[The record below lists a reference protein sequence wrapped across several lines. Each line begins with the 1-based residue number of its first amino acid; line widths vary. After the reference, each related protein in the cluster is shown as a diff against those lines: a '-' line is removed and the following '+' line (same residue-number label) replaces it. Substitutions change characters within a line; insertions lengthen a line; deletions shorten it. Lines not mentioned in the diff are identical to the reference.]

1 MTKKDFEDKSAI
13 VQQHVMEAIS
23 QIKNIQSES
32 DKRISEWQSNV
43 ALLTVN
49 AHVNYIKSNFKRNKK
64 ITKFLDDVKKDILKN
79 VNAFLVVDDDSKK
92 PVQPQPQRQEVLR
105 PWLNYRV
112 NLFIDNSNLEGAPVI
127 MDSNYS
133 YHNIFGKLEYENYY
147 GALKTDFT
155 MLKPGLLHLSLIHI

>member
-1 MTKKDFEDKSAI
+1 
-13 VQQHVMEAIS
+13 MEAIS

-32 DKRISEWQSNV
+32 DKKISEWQSNV

-133 YHNIFGKLEYENYY
+133 YPNIFGKLEYRKLLWKPKNRLYNV
-147 GALKTDFT
+147 KTRIAAHCKWWIFNNA
-155 MLKPGLLHLSLIHI
+155 GYRHSF